1 MADTQEQTTEEQAQ
15 EEMTEAQK
23 AEFADVEEKEVSA
36 EETNLDILLD
46 INMPID
52 VNIGKT
58 EIPFKKLLQLGPGA
72 VLQLEKAIGQP
83 ADLYV
88 QDIKFATGDIVVVD
102 GCFAVRIKDVLGL
115 DETKQI
121 ARTQNQE

>member
-115 DETKQI
+115 EETKQI